1 MRAALNSLMPLWHLA
16 CWAMLRWAL
25 RDMHPTDPR
34 YSEVHAR
41 YSSRKHMLDVCMHKE
56 LAR

>member
-1 MRAALNSLMPLWHLA
+1 MPLWHLA

-25 RDMHPTDPR
+25 LDMHPTDPR
-34 YSEVHAR
+34 YSEVYAR
-41 YSSRKHMLDVCMHKE
+41 YKSREHLLNRCMHKE